1 VIGRFFGEQSPAD
14 SFTQETTSR
23 SSAASKAGVQENR
36 PMGSR
41 IVVCVLFLFLWF
53 LTGCGSVGASHVN
66 STPTPTPSPT
76 ATPSPTP
83 TTVPAADHVFVIL
96 LENHAFAQVI
106 GSPAMP
112 YLNSLATQHA
122 LATNYFANTHPSIG
136 NYFMLTTG
144 NIETNNDAFTGTDS
158 SDSIP
163 RAFAAAGKTWKAYM
177 ESLPFVGYTGDD
189 VYPYFK
195 HHDPFVYLTDVLN
208 SSAETG
214 DVVPFSQL
222 ASDLG
227 AGSLPNFAFIAP
239 NAEDDAH
246 DCPGGG
252 SLCLDTDKLAAADT
266 WLKNNIDPL
275 IKSPALANSV
285 FIIVFDESLDV
296 DVLNGGGK
304 VAWVMAGS
312 HVKAGFKSTTFYQHQ
327 STLRLALD
335 LLRVSDHPGNS
346 ATAPT
351 MGEFFQ

>member
-1 VIGRFFGEQSPAD
+1 MGRTLVWSVVV
-14 SFTQETTSR
+14 
-23 SSAASKAGVQENR
+23 SS
-36 PMGSR
+36 
-41 IVVCVLFLFLWF
+41 VLVLA
-53 LTGCGSVGASHVN
+53 GCGSVHSAQNLSVPTPTPTPTPPG
-66 STPTPTPSPT
+66 STPTPTPT
-76 ATPSPTP
+76 AI
-83 TTVPAADHVFVIL
+83 PAAGHVFLVL
-96 LENHAFAQVI
+96 LENHGFSQVI
-106 GSPAMP
+106 GNPAMP

-144 NIETNNDAFTGTDS
+144 NVETNNDAFAGTIS

-177 ESLPFVGYTGDD
+177 ESLPSAGYTGGD

-195 HHDPFVYLTDVLN
+195 HHDPFVYLTDVLPPN
-208 SSAETG
+208 TG
-214 DVVPFSQL
+214 AGNVVPFSQL
-222 ASDLG
+222 ASDLNAG
-227 AGSLPNFAFIAP
+227 AVPNYAFIAP

-252 SLCLDTDKLAAADT
+252 TNCTDGQKLAAADT

-275 IKSPALANSV
+275 ISSPALANSV
-285 FIIVFDESLDV
+285 FIIVFDEAV
-296 DVLNGGGK
+296 DTDATNGGGK
-304 VAWVMAGS
+304 VAMVMVGT

-327 STLRLALD
+327 STLRLVLD
-335 LLRVSDHPGNS
+335 LLGVTDHPGNS

>member
-1 VIGRFFGEQSPAD
+1 
-14 SFTQETTSR
+14 
-23 SSAASKAGVQENR
+23 
-36 PMGSR
+36 MGKK
-41 IVVCVLFLFLWF
+41 IVLCVLFSVLSL
-53 LTGCGSVGASHVN
+53 LIGCGGVGSGNTAGLT
-66 STPTPTPSPT
+66 TPTPTPTPT
-76 ATPSPTP
+76 STPGATPTP
-83 TTVPAADHVFVIL
+83 TPAAIPAADHVFVIV

-106 GSPAMP
+106 GSPSMP

-144 NIETNNDAFTGTDS
+144 NIETNDDTFTGTVS

-163 RAFAAAGKTWKAYM
+163 RAFATAGKTWKAYM
-177 ESLPFVGYTGDD
+177 ESLPSAGYTGGD

-208 SSAETG
+208 SSAETAN
-214 DVVPFSQL
+214 VAPFTQIT
-222 ASDLG
+222 SDLN
-227 AGSLPNFAFIAP
+227 AGTLPNYAFIAP

-246 DCPGGG
+246 DCPAPAGG
-252 SLCLDTDKLAAADT
+252 SLCLDSAKLAAADA

-304 VAWVMAGS
+304 VAWVMVGS
-312 HVKAGFKSTTFYQHQ
+312 HVKSGFKSTTLYQHQ
-327 STLRLALD
+327 STLRLVMD
-335 LLRVSDHPGNS
+335 LLRVTDHPGNS
-346 ATAPT
+346 ATAPA